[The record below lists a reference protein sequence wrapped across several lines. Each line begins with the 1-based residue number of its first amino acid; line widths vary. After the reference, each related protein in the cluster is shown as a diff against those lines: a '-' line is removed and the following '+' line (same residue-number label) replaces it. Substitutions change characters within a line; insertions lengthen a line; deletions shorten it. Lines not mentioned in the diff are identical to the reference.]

1 MGFTAAKRGAQ
12 LQHPIA
18 TLASQDGQ
26 DIGQDATQFGGK
38 IGRLKEGMSVT
49 VDRAHAAITLHH
61 FAEVSSIGIHR
72 ELTLDNINMWCDYPV
87 PGQQFYSACMSMCRH
102 DSYPF
107 LFKILFS
114 PTKSYQPS

>member
-38 IGRLKEGMSVT
+38 IGRLEEGMGVT

-61 FAEVSSIGIHR
+61 FAEVSSVGVHR
-72 ELTLDNINMWCDYPV
+72 ELTLYNIDMWRNYQV
-87 PGQQFYSACMSMCRH
+87 PGKQFCSACMSMCCH
-102 DSYPF
+102 TSNPF
-107 LFKILFS
+107 LF
-114 PTKSYQPS
+114 